1 MGIPDD
7 DFDSGDALFEDVDE
21 DDLIFDGI
29 EEEDLIGKTTGKH
42 SRGIEND
49 NVPVKKARVGSVSTT
64 DGKLGGTQRI
74 QIAQRILADKFRYK
88 SFRHEQEAAIS
99 RLLNGD
105 SALVVFPTGAGK
117 SLCYQVCIAST
128 HCKGLLADTHSD
140 SCHRF
145 PRGGQIDKRATCR
158 RFRHHNCR
166 LPTDCFDERSSRRTQ
181 AKGNCCGMHG
191 FNEDLG

>member
-29 EEEDLIGKTTGKH
+29 EEEDLIGKTPGKH
-42 SRGIEND
+42 SRGNEND
-49 NVPVKKARVGSVSTT
+49 NVPAKKARVGSVSITN
-64 DGKLGGTQRI
+64 GKLGETERI
-74 QIAQRILADKFRYK
+74 QIAQRILADNFRYK

-105 SALVVFPTGAGK
+105 NALVVFPTGAGK

-128 HCKGLLADTHSD
+128 HCKGPPADTYPD
-140 SCHRF
+140 SCHR
-145 PRGGQIDKRATCR
+145 
-158 RFRHHNCR
+158 
-166 LPTDCFDERSSRRTQ
+166 LSRSR
-181 AKGNCCGMHG
+181 
-191 FNEDLG
+191 